1 MSARPQ
7 LEYEFNHNGER
18 LLRMLQKHHPEYHP
32 IVSIAR
38 IAHAAEDAEELE
50 TALKAHATVLRY
62 VEPELKAIEISL
74 ADKNRRTI
82 EVSLFEE
89 VVDKRRD
96 QDEIDRQERIGHVLD
111 AELMPV
117 EAGE

>member
-18 LLRMLQKHHPEYHP
+18 LLRMLQQHHPEYHP

-38 IAHAAEDAEELE
+38 IAHAAEEAEELE

-89 VVDKRRD
+89 VVDESRK
-96 QDEIDRQERIGHVLD
+96 QDELETRQRIEHAID